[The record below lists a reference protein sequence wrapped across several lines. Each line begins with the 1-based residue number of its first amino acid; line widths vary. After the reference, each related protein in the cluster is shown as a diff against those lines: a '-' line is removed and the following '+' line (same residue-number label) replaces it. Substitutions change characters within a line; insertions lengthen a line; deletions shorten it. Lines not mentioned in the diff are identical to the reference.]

1 MEGDDHGEAYTGL
14 PGRCEH
20 AARRIR
26 NNITTPPAP
35 LKGTGLETGAT
46 TGAAPAA

>member
-1 MEGDDHGEAYTGL
+1 MGL

-26 NNITTPPAP
+26 NNITTPPVSLDDA
-35 LKGTGLETGAT
+35 GLDDQGARR
-46 TGAAPAA
+46 AQ